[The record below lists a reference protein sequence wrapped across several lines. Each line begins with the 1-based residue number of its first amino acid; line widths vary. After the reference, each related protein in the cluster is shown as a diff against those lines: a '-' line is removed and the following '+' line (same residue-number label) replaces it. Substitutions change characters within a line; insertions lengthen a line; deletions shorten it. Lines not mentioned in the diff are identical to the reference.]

1 MLAMMWSEVFY
12 YISSMI
18 GRILLPLVD
27 LRALLVRLGVTVIA
41 YVYVGCGG
49 LARSDLRA
57 AG

>member
-1 MLAMMWSEVFY
+1 
-12 YISSMI
+12 MI

-27 LRALLVRLGVTVIA
+27 LRALLLQLGVTVIA

-49 LARSDLRA
+49 LVESDLRA